1 MSNVLPPPP
10 VPPQWQFTGPSRP
23 NQPSRWLAIAS
34 LALALV
40 ATGVAIGA
48 WFRPLPSHPAPAAST
63 YSSQQVAE
71 AKGKVCAAFSKV
83 HKTIQVTAARDKG
96 SDYASQLASA
106 VNARQALIAGSQY
119 LLITL
124 NDERATPSDL
134 KKEILD
140 LTNAY
145 QLLTV
150 GLLADA
156 PDSEVNAAV
165 HSGDEATSALE
176 NSCI

>member
-71 AKGKVCAAFSKV
+71 AKSKVCAAYSKV
-83 HKTIQVTAARDKG
+83 HKAIKASSARDIG
-96 SDYASQLASA
+96 NDPTAQLAFA
-106 VNARQALIAGSQY
+106 LNGRQALLAGSEY
-119 LLITL
+119 LRTI
-124 NDERATPSDL
+124 
-134 KKEILD
+134 
-140 LTNAY
+140 
-145 QLLTV
+145 
-150 GLLADA
+150 LADA
-156 PDSEVNAAV
+156 PAAPKELAATIRKLTDVFQELTVNYLNGLPDSEMEPTLRA
-165 HSGDEATSALE
+165 GDEATLTIE
-176 NSCI
+176 GLCR